1 MSTIANAVDAHFFRA
16 KKLNANML
24 RSSYKFKGLST
35 LTRAHRL
42 LTINAGL
49 CSGLLHRSVDESDS
63 DFSNAVYKARFVCI
77 WGTFMSYRRWTSPAE
92 TAEWIILVG
101 AAFSVLGGWIPWM
114 GHAPYYFVA
123 GVALIGAGIL
133 MLWNRSAGLW
143 WYFGMFAA
151 ALIWSIFKVGLDG
164 WSLLPR
170 LFVLA
175 LIGIGIS
182 LVIITSNSAIGRP
195 LRVAAIITAAIYVV
209 AIASML
215 WSAIS

>member
-1 MSTIANAVDAHFFRA
+1 
-16 KKLNANML
+16 
-24 RSSYKFKGLST
+24 
-35 LTRAHRL
+35 
-42 LTINAGL
+42 
-49 CSGLLHRSVDESDS
+49 
-63 DFSNAVYKARFVCI
+63 
-77 WGTFMSYRRWTSPAE
+77 MSYRRRTSPAE
-92 TAEWIILVG
+92 TAEWIILAG
-101 AAFSVLGGWIPWM
+101 AAFAVLGGWIPWM

-133 MLWNRSAGLW
+133 MLWKRSAGLW
-143 WYFGMFAA
+143 WYFAMFAA

-182 LVIITSNSAIGRP
+182 LVIITSNSTAARP

-209 AIASML
+209 AIASMF

>member
-1 MSTIANAVDAHFFRA
+1 MSTIANAIDMHFFRA
-16 KKLNANML
+16 KKLNANRFL
-24 RSSYKFKGLST
+24 SSYKFKGLSP
-35 LTRAHRL
+35 LTWAHRL
-42 LTINAGL
+42 LSINVGL
-49 CSGLLHRSVDESDS
+49 CFEFFIDASMSQFQ
-63 DFSNAVYKARFVCI
+63 DFSMARCEARFVCI
-77 WGTFMSYRRWTSPAE
+77 RGACMSYRRWTSPAE

-101 AAFSVLGGWIPWM
+101 AAFAVLGGWIPWM

-151 ALIWSIFKVGLDG
+151 ALGWSIFKVGLDG
-164 WSLLPR
+164 FSLLPR

-182 LVIITSNSAIGRP
+182 LVVITSSSAVGRP
-195 LRVAAIITAAIYVV
+195 LRVAAIITAVFYLV

-215 WSAIS
+215 WSAIA

>member
-1 MSTIANAVDAHFFRA
+1 MSTIANAADMHLFRA
-16 KKLNANML
+16 RKLNAN
-24 RSSYKFKGLST
+24 RFPGSYNLMGLSP
-35 LTRAHRL
+35 LTWVHRL
-42 LTINAGL
+42 LSINVGL
-49 CSGLLHRSVDESDS
+49 CIELFHRRVDESVS
-63 DFSNAVYKARFVCI
+63 VLSKARCKARFVWI

-101 AAFSVLGGWIPWM
+101 AAFAVLGGWIPWM

-143 WYFGMFAA
+143 WYFGMFVA
-151 ALIWSIFKVGLDG
+151 ALGWSIFKVGLDG

-182 LVIITSNSAIGRP
+182 LVIITGSSAVGRP
-195 LRVAAIITAAIYVV
+195 LRVAAIITAVFYLV

-215 WSAIS
+215 WSAIA

>member
-1 MSTIANAVDAHFFRA
+1 
-16 KKLNANML
+16 
-24 RSSYKFKGLST
+24 
-35 LTRAHRL
+35 
-42 LTINAGL
+42 
-49 CSGLLHRSVDESDS
+49 
-63 DFSNAVYKARFVCI
+63 
-77 WGTFMSYRRWTSPAE
+77 MSYRRLTSPAE

-101 AAFSVLGGWIPWM
+101 AAFAVLGGWIPWM

-143 WYFGMFAA
+143 WYFAMFAA

-182 LVIITSNSAIGRP
+182 LVILITSHSTAGRP
-195 LRVAAIITAAIYVV
+195 LRVAAIVTAVIYVV

-215 WSAIS
+215 WSAIA

>member
-1 MSTIANAVDAHFFRA
+1 
-16 KKLNANML
+16 
-24 RSSYKFKGLST
+24 
-35 LTRAHRL
+35 
-42 LTINAGL
+42 
-49 CSGLLHRSVDESDS
+49 
-63 DFSNAVYKARFVCI
+63 
-77 WGTFMSYRRWTSPAE
+77 MSYRRWTSPAE

-101 AAFSVLGGWIPWM
+101 AAFAVLGGWIPWM

-143 WYFGMFAA
+143 WYFAMFAA

-182 LVIITSNSAIGRP
+182 LVIITSSSAVGRP
-195 LRVAAIITAAIYVV
+195 LRVAAIITAVIYVA
-209 AIASML
+209 AIATML
-215 WSAIS
+215 WSAIY

>member
-1 MSTIANAVDAHFFRA
+1 MSHLVGPRSQIQTAAMPAA
-16 KKLNANML
+16 KP
-24 RSSYKFKGLST
+24 G
-35 LTRAHRL
+35 
-42 LTINAGL
+42 
-49 CSGLLHRSVDESDS
+49 
-63 DFSNAVYKARFVCI
+63 FSAF

-101 AAFSVLGGWIPWM
+101 AAFAVLGGWIPWM

-143 WYFGMFAA
+143 WYFAMFAA
-151 ALIWSIFKVGLDG
+151 AVIWSIFKVGLDG

-170 LFVLA
+170 LLVLA

-182 LVIITSNSAIGRP
+182 LVIITSTSTVGRP
-195 LRVAAIITAAIYVV
+195 LRVAAIITAVIYAL

-215 WSAIS
+215 WSAIY